1 MKAKNIITAAFI
13 ALTSLTSCQKSKAE
27 TVEQYAIVQMGN
39 YQQDGQTKEPINWI
53 VLTQDGDRVLLM
65 SRNLLSSQPWD
76 VTGTN
81 LTYAGSSIRQWLN
94 NEFTANAF
102 TSEEND
108 AIIPVEL
115 DNSDQYEYGTPVG
128 ANTVDKVFLLSVREY
143 DDYVKNSNYKTACP
157 TALAVSEG
165 AYTNGQGNAAW
176 WLRSPGM
183 TASSPA
189 YLSSTGDLGTRAHEA
204 TETIIGIRPAIWV
217 KATFLDDKEGSA
229 ISSVG
234 SPDLPMIFYD
244 LQGNLKTNP
253 ARGLY
258 IAKVG
263 NQTKKV
269 FIE

>member
-39 YQQDGQTKEPINWI
+39 YQQDGQTKEPIHWI

-65 SRNLLSSQPWD
+65 SRDLLSSQPWD

-143 DDYVKNSNYKTACP
+143 DDYVKTA
-157 TALAVSEG
+157 T
-165 AYTNGQGNAAW
+165 
-176 WLRSPGM
+176 
-183 TASSPA
+183 
-189 YLSSTGDLGTRAHEA
+189 TRQ
-204 TETIIGIRPAIWV
+204 PV
-217 KATFLDDKEGSA
+217 
-229 ISSVG
+229 
-234 SPDLPMIFYD
+234 PQPLP
-244 LQGNLKTNP
+244 
-253 ARGLY
+253 
-258 IAKVG
+258 
-263 NQTKKV
+263 
-269 FIE
+269 

>member
-65 SRNLLSSQPWD
+65 SRDLLSSQPWD

-115 DNSDQYEYGTPVG
+115 DKNGKFELIAVKRGFSEWIRVSGVLVDDPDVEPQKEYLKRNPQFANSYQPGD
-128 ANTVDKVFLLSVREY
+128 
-143 DDYVKNSNYKTACP
+143 
-157 TALAVSEG
+157 
-165 AYTNGQGNAAW
+165 GNMA
-176 WLRSPGM
+176 M
-183 TASSPA
+183 
-189 YLSSTGDLGTRAHEA
+189 
-204 TETIIGIRPAIWV
+204 
-217 KATFLDDKEGSA
+217 
-229 ISSVG
+229 
-234 SPDLPMIFYD
+234 
-244 LQGNLKTNP
+244 
-253 ARGLY
+253 LY
-258 IAKVG
+258 ITNATARFCSFTGKPERSI
-263 NQTKKV
+263 N
-269 FIE
+269 F

>member
-65 SRNLLSSQPWD
+65 SRDLLSSQPWD

-115 DNSDQYEYGTPVG
+115 DNVSGVLVDDPDVEPQKEYLKRNPQF
-128 ANTVDKVFLLSVREY
+128 ANSYQPGD
-143 DDYVKNSNYKTACP
+143 
-157 TALAVSEG
+157 
-165 AYTNGQGNAAW
+165 GNMA
-176 WLRSPGM
+176 M
-183 TASSPA
+183 
-189 YLSSTGDLGTRAHEA
+189 
-204 TETIIGIRPAIWV
+204 
-217 KATFLDDKEGSA
+217 
-229 ISSVG
+229 
-234 SPDLPMIFYD
+234 
-244 LQGNLKTNP
+244 
-253 ARGLY
+253 LY
-258 IAKVG
+258 ITNATARFCSFTGKPERSI
-263 NQTKKV
+263 N
-269 FIE
+269 F

>member
-1 MKAKNIITAAFI
+1 MNARNIITASFV
-13 ALTSLTSCQKSKAE
+13 ALTSLTSCQKSKAD
-27 TVEQYAIVQMGN
+27 TIEQYAIVQMGN
-39 YQQDGQTKEPINWI
+39 YQQDGQKEEPINWV

-65 SRNLLSSQPWD
+65 SRDLLSSRPWD

-81 LTYAGSSIRQWLN
+81 LTYDKSSIRQWLN
-94 NEFTANAF
+94 NEFVANAF
-102 TSEEND
+102 TAEETD
-108 AIIPVEL
+108 VILSMEQ
-115 DNSDQYEYGTPVG
+115 DNSDQHGYGTPAG
-128 ANTVDKVFLLSVREY
+128 ANTTDKVFLLSVSEY
-143 DDYVKNSNYKTACP
+143 DDYVKNSNYKTARP
-157 TALAVSEG
+157 TALAVNEG

-176 WLRSPGM
+176 WLRSPGT
-183 TASSPA
+183 TAGSPA
-189 YLSSTGDLGTRAHEA
+189 YLSSAGDLGSRAHEA